1 VVYDSTISSQLNRR
15 IAIRQCLQAAFK
27 GHRLPMHF
35 QPWVSLEHAE
45 VLGYEGL
52 VRLPDRQG
60 GVIPPSE
67 LIAVADSSGLMM
79 PLGQLVLEPSLLAID
94 PSGAMPDGPSLAVN
108 FSPQQR
114 ARPGFAADV
123 LALLSRLELS
133 PRQLCIEVTETALI
147 DYPQRTRE
155 ELVALRDADSGCFS
169 TTSAPAIQA

>member
-1 VVYDSTISSQLNRR
+1 MSAPLADSESSLVLELRRSLARLELALAQISNAL
-15 IAIRQCLQAAFK
+15 
-27 GHRLPMHF
+27 
-35 QPWVSLEHAE
+35 
-45 VLGYEGL
+45 
-52 VRLPDRQG
+52 
-60 GVIPPSE
+60 VIPPSE